1 MVTIKKIRELRK
13 TLEVTKNEPLK
24 SKVLASLV
32 GRLSEA
38 EQIHPAYK
46 KIREVVLAEHSSAWS
61 KVVAYRQTKAGMM
74 RRRTRL

>member
-46 KIREVVLAEHSSAWS
+46 KNSRSGSSGAFVCVVQSGRVSPNESRNDAATH
-61 KVVAYRQTKAGMM
+61 
-74 RRRTRL
+74 